1 MGQVGGSRC
10 VTGGARLAGWFRRG
24 SRALNPSPGV
34 PRAAVSWARTR
45 RRLVSSRPGVGLLQ
59 GESEVLEVGVP
70 GVGGDDAG
78 GLAWAVRW
86 ILSWM
91 LACWPQ

>member
-10 VTGGARLAGWFRRG
+10 VTGGARLAGLLRRG

-45 RRLVSSRPGVGLLQ
+45 RRLGSSRPGVGLFQ
-59 GESEVLEVGVP
+59 GDGEVLEVVVP
-70 GVGGDDAG
+70 GIGGDDAG

-86 ILSWM
+86 ILSGM
-91 LACWPQ
+91 PACWPQ